1 MFHRY
6 LRTSALA
13 RKIRAKPSTI
23 NATRC
28 SRFKSTASKP
38 PLSRPLRERPLHPI
52 LRYTAWATSLF
63 LTVHIITEYVVS
75 YGPCDGVSMLP
86 TINSFGDAVLVS
98 KYYRRGRGVKVG
110 DIISYK
116 HPIIPEMKALKR
128 VVGMEGDFVLRDT
141 PGTGLDEN
149 EEKMLQVC

>member
-13 RKIRAKPSTI
+13 LTIRAKPSTI
-23 NATRC
+23 NATRG
-28 SRFKSTASKP
+28 SRYKSTASTP
-38 PLSRPLRERPLHPI
+38 GLSRPLRERPLHPI

-63 LTVHIITEYVVS
+63 LTVHIVTEYVVS

-98 KYYRRGRGVKVG
+98 KYYRRGKGVKVG
-110 DIISYK
+110 DIISYT
-116 HPIIPEMKALKR
+116 HPIIPDMKALKR

-141 PGTGLDEN
+141 PGTGLDES